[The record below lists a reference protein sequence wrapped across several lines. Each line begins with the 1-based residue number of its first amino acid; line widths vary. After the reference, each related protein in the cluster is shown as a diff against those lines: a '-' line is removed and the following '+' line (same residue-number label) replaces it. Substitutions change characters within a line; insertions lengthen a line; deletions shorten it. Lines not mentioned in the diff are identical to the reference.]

1 MPQKHRRHEERTTR
15 VQGGARSESG
25 QVAAPS
31 RVLVEVSGLSHRG
44 LVRENNEDHFL
55 VARLDRTMQTLVT
68 NLPPG
73 AVPDRSEDTVY
84 GMLVADGMG
93 GHAAGELASRT
104 AVATLV
110 NLVLRTPDII
120 MRLDPHYTEEALR
133 RFERRFQEIAEVLRE
148 QAKTDPRLA
157 GMGTTMTL
165 ACSAGSDLIVAHV
178 GDSRAYLL
186 REGRLQRLT
195 SDQTMAQFLADT
207 GMISQDE
214 IENHP
219 MRHMLTGALSTR
231 DGPTDVDLT
240 AQRLR
245 SGDQVLLCTDGLFD
259 LVPDASISALLQQ
272 PGSPAE
278 VCQRLVTA
286 ALEGGGRDNVTVV
299 LGRYRIG
306 TEGS

>member
-1 MPQKHRRHEERTTR
+1 
-15 VQGGARSESG
+15 
-25 QVAAPS
+25 
-31 RVLVEVSGLSHRG
+31 
-44 LVRENNEDHFL
+44 
-55 VARLDRTMQTLVT
+55 
-68 NLPPG
+68 
-73 AVPDRSEDTVY
+73 VPDRSEDTVY